1 MKAISILNPKGGSG
15 KSTLATNLAAFF
27 AQRSPGVLLGDVDRQ
42 HSSRGWLQRRSPQLP
57 AVVTWQIGAD
67 AVARPPKGVT
77 HAVLDTPAGLAGD
90 QLEKVVKV
98 SSRIV
103 VPVLASPFDL
113 WATGA
118 FLARLARIKQVTQGK
133 ADVALVGMRVDP
145 RTLAAAQLR
154 EFLARQGFHTVTLIR
169 PSQMYLRAAFEG
181 SSIFDLSPM
190 HVQRELDDWQPL
202 LQWLDGV

>member
-15 KSTLATNLAAFF
+15 KSTLATNLAGYF
-27 AQRSPGVLLGDVDRQ
+27 AQRSPAVLLGDVDRQ
-42 HSSRGWLQRRSPQLP
+42 LSSRGWLQLRSPELP
-57 AVVTWQIGAD
+57 PIVTWQIGAD

-77 HAVLDTPAGLAGD
+77 HAVLDTPAGLAGGP
-90 QLEKVVKV
+90 LEKVVKV

-113 WATGA
+113 WATRQ
-118 FLARLARIKQVTQGK
+118 FLAELARIKQVTQGK

-145 RTLAAAQLR
+145 RTLAAVQLR
-154 EFLARQGFHTVTLIR
+154 EFLAQQGFRTVTLIR

-181 SSIFDLSPM
+181 ASIFDLNPAQ
-190 HVQRELDDWQPL
+190 VQRELDDWQPL
-202 LQWLDGV
+202 LQWLDAA